1 MSKWTLNFHEPACF
15 SCTLPIRVTDLNYG
29 NHLGNDRIVGLMH
42 EARMQFFHSFGYTEM
57 NLEGVGLILRD
68 LSVVLKKEMFYGD
81 ELEFELSV
89 HDWTSTGFTIDY
101 RISRM
106 DEDLKTITAL
116 AHTTMICFDYANR
129 KPVRI
134 PDAILTHRFLQT

>member
-1 MSKWTLNFHEPACF
+1 MSKWNLTFHEPVCF
-15 SCTLPIRVTDLNYG
+15 TCALPIRVTDMNYG

-42 EARMQFFHSFGYTEM
+42 EARLQFFRSFGYTEM

-81 ELEFELSV
+81 ELQFELSV
-89 HDWTSTGFTIDY
+89 HTWTSTGFTIDY
-101 RISRM
+101 QISRL
-106 DEDLKTITAL
+106 DEGQRTITAL
-116 AHTTMICFDYANR
+116 AHTTMICFDYEMR

-134 PDAILTHRFLQT
+134 PEAILTHRFLRN

>member
-1 MSKWTLNFHEPACF
+1 MSKWNLHFHEPVCF
-15 SCTLPIRVTDLNYG
+15 TCVLPIRITDLNYG

-42 EARMQFFHSFGYTEM
+42 EARMQFFQSFGYTEM
-57 NLEGVGLILRD
+57 NLAGIGLILRD

-81 ELEFELSV
+81 VLQFEIAV

-101 RISRM
+101 RVSRT
-106 DEDLKTITAL
+106 DAGEKVITAL
-116 AHTTMICFDYANR
+116 AHTTMVCFDYELR

-134 PDAILTHRFLQT
+134 PEEVLQHRFLRN